1 MPIYLISLFTKT
13 NSHTVGTVTG
23 TVPGGVDNSEG
34 HIAASL
40 ESKLGIVTWKSNVV
54 KIRYLFIKSNVT
66 SLKRTG
72 TR

>member
-1 MPIYLISLFTKT
+1 MPIYLISLFTKA
-13 NSHTVGTVTG
+13 NSYTVGTG

-40 ESKLGIVTWKSNVV
+40 ESKLGIVTLKSNVV
-54 KIRYLFIKSNVT
+54 KIRYKFRKSNVT